1 MNAVTKNHLDEKTIL
16 QMTTRAIGKT
26 PKNFSAV
33 ELSGGLC
40 SAVYRVDAD
49 DETIVLK
56 IASQSGVKVMRY
68 EIMYVPAEAAIMK
81 KLNQQTNIPMPQ
93 FLYYDDSGEICGALY
108 FFMTYL
114 QGKPLNMSQGV
125 SQEQYSQIKEK
136 IGEITRKIYEIKAPC
151 FGIPLVQNSYCKTN
165 AEFVGLLFEWLLTD
179 AEEKSIEIPEISAQ
193 ELLLLIRKFEESL
206 NTATSPRYIHT
217 DTWDGNVM
225 VKNGEF
231 IGLVDYAAV
240 LYGDPLMSHDFHD
253 FGDYPD
259 SYFLKGC
266 GKSDFSTDEKIRIQI
281 YRIWQRLGMVVE
293 RGYREYED
301 RDMYSWVL
309 GEFVKEVEHLK
320 KVDKSQ

>member
-16 QMTTRAIGKT
+16 QMTTRALGKT
-26 PKNFSAV
+26 PKSFSAE

-56 IASQSGVKVMRY
+56 IASQSDVKVMRH
-68 EIMYVPAEAAIMK
+68 EKMYVPAEAEIMRI
-81 KLNQQTNIPMPQ
+81 LNEQTNIPMPQ
-93 FLYYDDSGEICGALY
+93 LLYYDDSCTICSVPY

-114 QGKPLNMSQGV
+114 RGKPLNMSQGV
-125 SQEQYSQIKEK
+125 TEEQYGGIKQK
-136 IGEITRKIYEIKAPC
+136 MGEITRAIYEIKAPY
-151 FGIPLVQNSYCKTN
+151 FGIPLLQNSYCKTN
-165 AEFVGLLFEWLLTD
+165 AEFVGLLFEWLLAD
-179 AEEKSIEIPEISAQ
+179 AQEKSVGIPDISAQ
-193 ELLLLIRKFEESL
+193 ELLALIKKFEKPL

-225 VKNGEF
+225 VENGEF
-231 IGLVDYAAV
+231 VGLIDYAAV

-253 FGDYPD
+253 FGTLNAN
-259 SYFLKGC
+259 FLKGC
-266 GKSDFSTDEKIRIQI
+266 GKTEFNDDEKIRIQI

-301 RDMYSWVL
+301 SNMYDWVL
-309 GEFVKEVEHLK
+309 GEFSKEVSALK
-320 KVDKSQ
+320 NMG